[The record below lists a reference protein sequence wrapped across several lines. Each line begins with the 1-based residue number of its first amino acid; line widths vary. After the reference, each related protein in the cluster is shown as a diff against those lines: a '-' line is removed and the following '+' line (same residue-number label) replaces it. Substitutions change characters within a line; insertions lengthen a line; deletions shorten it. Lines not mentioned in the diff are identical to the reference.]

1 MDELV
6 EQNESILNSVKTIIG
21 IDECNKDFD
30 PDLVLA
36 INAVLFIIYQE
47 GLSDKPYRIHDN
59 STTWSEVLIKDK
71 PIDLETLI
79 TWTGLK
85 VKQIFDPPTS
95 SILAE
100 ALKNTLA
107 ELEWR
112 GFITQNYVGEIG
124 EIYD

>member
-1 MDELV
+1 MEELI
-6 EQNESILNSVKTIIG
+6 ERDESILDSVKTIIG
-21 IDECNKDFD
+21 IDEMNTDFD
-30 PDLVLA
+30 PDLVMA
-36 INAVLFIIYQE
+36 TNAVLFIIYQE
-47 GLSDKPYRIHDN
+47 GLSDKAYRIHDK
-59 STTWSEVLIKDK
+59 TTKWSEVLIKDK
-71 PIDLETLI
+71 PINLETLV

-95 SILAE
+95 SILAD

-112 GFITQNYVGEIG
+112 GFITENYVGEIG

>member
-47 GLSDKPYRIHDN
+47 GLSDKPYRIHDW